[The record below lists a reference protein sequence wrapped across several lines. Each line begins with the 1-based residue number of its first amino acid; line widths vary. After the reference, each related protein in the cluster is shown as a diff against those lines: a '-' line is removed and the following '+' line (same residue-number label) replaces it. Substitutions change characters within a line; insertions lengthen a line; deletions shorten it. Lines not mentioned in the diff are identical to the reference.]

1 MGYLDR
7 GGDTRGL
14 GSSGA
19 SGEHAAGTD
28 VDDDRGEVRDAW
40 KMETKRGRQKR
51 ERWKARKDLKTKKL
65 VR

>member
-14 GSSGA
+14 RSSRA

-40 KMETKRGRQKR
+40 EESEKEREGKRGSKSER
-51 ERWKARKDLKTKKL
+51 EGEKVARE
-65 VR
+65 